1 LAIAVLGV
9 KLGVQKTMLVA
20 ATAVVKRKL
29 NAADCTKTVTKQI
42 SEEPLYLDCSEI
54 TTQVDI

>member
-1 LAIAVLGV
+1 
-9 KLGVQKTMLVA
+9 MLVA
-20 ATAVVKRKL
+20 TTAVVKRKL
-29 NAADCTKTVTKQI
+29 NAADFTTTVTKQI